1 MTSGAATHPPA
12 SDGFA
17 GDAEL
22 ASDARGLLEKIAS
35 RSRFAGTENE
45 ARARELCATVL
56 EAQGFSVSERQFTF
70 SEFPG
75 KYGPSVVAVLLASI
89 ALLTS
94 YVYRRHGGAGPAI
107 LFLAIGIAVG
117 GAIALWLARRGTSR
131 FPWLRKTSSNL
142 IATRGRPSVWLVAH
156 ADSKSQTIPMLAR
169 IAAVVAAAIAFS
181 CLGVALVAAWM
192 SVIPDPGGSIASA
205 VSISATAAA
214 IACIPLVL
222 CLTGDK
228 SAGAVDNASGL
239 IAVLLAARELRMH
252 PDLGVIVTSA
262 EELGLAGARAYT
274 ESNADRAIAI
284 NCDTIDDSGRFLCMA
299 PKSTRGVAAA
309 AVMRAAAHLG
319 VPTRLRGVIPGV
331 LADSIAFANAGW
343 DSVTVSRGN
352 IATLARV
359 HTSGDIR
366 QRLDGSGIA
375 QAAHLLAVTV
385 TELS

>member
-1 MTSGAATHPPA
+1 
-12 SDGFA
+12 
-17 GDAEL
+17 
-22 ASDARGLLEKIAS
+22 
-35 RSRFAGTENE
+35 
-45 ARARELCATVL
+45 
-56 EAQGFSVSERQFTF
+56 
-70 SEFPG
+70 
-75 KYGPSVVAVLLASI
+75 
-89 ALLTS
+89 
-94 YVYRRHGGAGPAI
+94 
-107 LFLAIGIAVG
+107 
-117 GAIALWLARRGTSR
+117 
-131 FPWLRKTSSNL
+131 
-142 IATRGRPSVWLVAH
+142 
-156 ADSKSQTIPMLAR
+156 
-169 IAAVVAAAIAFS
+169 
-181 CLGVALVAAWM
+181 
-192 SVIPDPGGSIASA
+192 
-205 VSISATAAA
+205 
-214 IACIPLVL
+214 
-222 CLTGDK
+222 
-228 SAGAVDNASGL
+228 
-239 IAVLLAARELRMH
+239 MH
-252 PDLGVIVTSA
+252 PDLGVILTSA